1 MPTPS
6 EERTRLRRGRASFL
20 RAGLARFLTI
30 LAVIAAVSAA
40 AAALVGLGLGGS
52 IERAVAI
59 GWYLAGAFALFVG
72 FIAST
77 RGPTRAA
84 DSGGWAPLSLRGR
97 SLRWASRT
105 EQDDSLNISAILVAI
120 GFVLIV
126 LGVAIDPIH
135 ALF

>member
-1 MPTPS
+1 VI
-6 EERTRLRRGRASFL
+6 
-20 RAGLARFLTI
+20 RAGVARFLTI
-30 LAVIAAVSAA
+30 LLVIAVASAA
-40 AAALVGLGLGGS
+40 AAVLLGLGLGGS
-52 IERAVAI
+52 LERAVAI
-59 GWYLAGAFALFVG
+59 GWYLAGASALFIG

-84 DSGGWAPLSLRGR
+84 DSGGWAPVSLRGR

-126 LGVAIDPIH
+126 LGVAVDPIH